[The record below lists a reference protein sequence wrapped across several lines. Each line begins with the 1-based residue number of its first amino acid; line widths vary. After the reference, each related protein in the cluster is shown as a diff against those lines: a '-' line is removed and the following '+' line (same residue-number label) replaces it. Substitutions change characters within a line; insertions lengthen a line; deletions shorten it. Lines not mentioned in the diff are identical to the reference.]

1 MGKSDDR
8 IFVGVDLGGTNV
20 SAGACDAKNNVIA
33 KERKKTKAEEGGSAV
48 IERIVKTIQEA
59 LAKAGLKLTD
69 IGGVGIGAPG
79 AVDINKGT
87 VINAVNLRWTDFPL
101 AAALKDKLKVPV
113 TVDNDVNVGTW
124 GEHVAGA
131 AKGYDDV
138 LGVFVGTGIGGG
150 LVLGG
155 KLYHGHFFTAGEIG
169 HTILFSDAPLGLR
182 TLENRA
188 SRTNMVNL
196 LKQLIMANH
205 ESSVSKLVDGNLEE
219 IRSSVLAKAVKDG
232 DKLTV
237 EVVKQAAKYVGI
249 AIANTLTMLSLPCAV
264 VGGGAME
271 ALGDTY
277 LKWIRQSF
285 EEHVFPEKLRSAK
298 ILQSSL
304 GDDAGVVGA
313 AHLARLRLS

>member
-1 MGKSDDR
+1 MAKSDDK

-20 SAGACDAKNNVIA
+20 SAGACDARNNVIA
-33 KERKKTKAEEGGSAV
+33 REKKKTKAEEGGDAV
-48 IERIVKTIQEA
+48 IDRIVKTIHEA
-59 LAKAGLKLTD
+59 LAKANLSLSD
-69 IGGVGIGAPG
+69 IRGVGIGAPG

-87 VINAVNLRWTDFPL
+87 VINAVNLRWKDFPL
-101 AAALKDKLKVPV
+101 AAELKSKLKVPV

-131 AKGYDDV
+131 AKDYEDV
-138 LGVFVGTGIGGG
+138 LGIFVGTGIGGG
-150 LVLGG
+150 LILGG
-155 KLYHGHFFTAGEIG
+155 KLFHGHYFTAGEIG
-169 HTILFSDAPLGLR
+169 HTILFGDSPLGLR

-188 SRTNMVNL
+188 SRTNIVST
-196 LKQLIMANH
+196 LKQLILANH
-205 ESSVSKLVDGNLEE
+205 DSKIPKMVDGNLDE
-219 IRSSVLAKAVKDG
+219 IRSSVLAKAMKED
-232 DKLTV
+232 DKLTI
-237 EVVKQAAKYVGI
+237 EVVKQSARYVGI
-249 AIANTLTMLSLPCAV
+249 AIANTITLLSLPCAV

-271 ALGDTY
+271 ALGEPY

-304 GDDAGVVGA
+304 GDDAGIVGA

>member
-1 MGKSDDR
+1 MAKSNDK

-20 SAGACDAKNNVIA
+20 SAGVCDAKNNVIA
-33 KERKKTKAEEGGSAV
+33 REKKKTKAEEGGGAV
-48 IERIVKTIQEA
+48 IERICKVVQEA
-59 LAKAGLKLTD
+59 LGKAGLALTD

-87 VINAVNLRWTDFPL
+87 VLNAVNLRWKDFPL
-101 AAALKDKLKVPV
+101 AAELKSKLKVPV

-131 AKGYDDV
+131 AQEFDDL
-138 LGVFVGTGIGGG
+138 LGIFVGTGIGGG
-150 LVLGG
+150 LIIGG
-155 KLYHGHFFTAGEIG
+155 KLYHGHYFTAGEIG
-169 HTILFSDAPLGLR
+169 HTILFGDAPLGIR

-188 SRTNMVNL
+188 SRTAVVNQ
-196 LKQLIMANH
+196 LKELILANH
-205 ESSVSKLVDGNLEE
+205 ESKITKLVDGNLDE
-219 IRSSVLAKAVKDG
+219 IRSSVLAKAIKED
-232 DKLTV
+232 DKLTI
-237 EVVKQAAKYVGI
+237 EVAKQSARYVGI
-249 AIANTLTMLSLPCAV
+249 AIANTLTLLSLPCAV

-271 ALGDTY
+271 AMGEPY

-285 EEHVFPEKLRSAK
+285 EEHVFPEKLRAAK
-298 ILQSSL
+298 IIQSSL